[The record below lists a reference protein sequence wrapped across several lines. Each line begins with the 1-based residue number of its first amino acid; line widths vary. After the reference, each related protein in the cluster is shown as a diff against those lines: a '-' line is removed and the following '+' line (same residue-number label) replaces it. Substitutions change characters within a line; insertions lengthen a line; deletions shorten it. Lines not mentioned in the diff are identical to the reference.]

1 MMVCAQPAAAPARAG
16 EHSLHFIDEIF
27 TRGARRI
34 GTTCAAACFA
44 IFAGPASAQAPDTI
58 PPPSVLKRLTV
69 EQLMEI
75 EVTSVSR
82 KAEKL
87 SQAASA
93 IQVITR
99 EEIRRSGATSIPE
112 ALRLAPNLQVAQVD
126 AHQWA
131 ITARGFN
138 SATANKLLV
147 LIDGRSVYT
156 PLFSGVFWDI
166 QDVLLEDID
175 RIEVISGPGGAVW
188 GANAVNGVINIIT
201 RSAKNTQ
208 GLYAEGG
215 GGSSLND
222 FAGARYGGVLGS
234 RTSYQA
240 YGKYFD
246 RDNQLYASGND
257 AADSWRMG
265 QGGVRIDA
273 QPASRDALMVK
284 AEAYGGNE
292 NVPTG
297 GTSTT
302 SGGNVTSRWSRIISP
317 TSDMSLQLYYDHTQ
331 LAIPVPSSEFSPA
344 GTLKDRLDSY
354 DLDFQHRLA
363 AGGRNNVV
371 WGLGYRF
378 THDVVHNSRPL
389 GFFPPRLDHSLVSAF
404 AQDEITLAQDVFLT
418 LGTKLEHNDYTG
430 FEVEPTARLRWSYS
444 PDRMVWAAVSRAVRM
459 PSRVDRD
466 LKQPSQFPIIL
477 AGSAD
482 FESETLI
489 AYELGYRAELGA
501 KASASISAFYNDYD
515 DLRSLSFTP
524 TTIIPLF
531 FANNLEGETH
541 GIEISANYQP
551 VSWWRL
557 RAGLDLLK
565 ERLHVK
571 PGESDINNARNE
583 TADPER
589 QLSVRSSLDLPQH
602 VELDAGLRWVDT
614 LYNND
619 NGEAGT
625 VPSYAEVDVRLG
637 WHPVKRL
644 DFSIVGQNLLHDHHP
659 EFGVPGPARE
669 EIVRAVY
676 GKVTWRF

>member
-1 MMVCAQPAAAPARAG
+1 MVPGQAAPAPARAR
-16 EHSLHFIDEIF
+16 EKSPYHIDS
-27 TRGARRI
+27 TVSRNARRI
-34 GTTCAAACFA
+34 GVVCAAASLLLFA
-44 IFAGPASAQAPDTI
+44 ARASAQSVDTI

-87 SQAASA
+87 SQTASA

-112 ALRLAPNLQVAQVD
+112 ALRLAPNLQVAQVN
-126 AHQWA
+126 AHEWA

-138 SATANKLLV
+138 STTANKLLV

-201 RSAKNTQ
+201 RSAKDTQ

-215 GGSSLND
+215 GGTSLND
-222 FAGARYGGVLGS
+222 FAGVRYGGTIGT
-234 RTSYQA
+234 RTSYRA

-246 RDNQLYASGND
+246 RDNEVYANGND
-257 AADSWRMG
+257 ATDSWRMG
-265 QGGVRIDA
+265 QGGIRIDA
-273 QPASRDALMVK
+273 QTSSRDALMVK
-284 AEAYGGNE
+284 ADAYGGNE
-292 NVPTG
+292 HVPSG
-297 GTSTT
+297 GTSTA
-302 SGGNVTSRWSRIISP
+302 SGGNVTTRWSHTISP
-317 TSDMSLQLYYDHTQ
+317 GSDMSLQLYYDHTHLSNPEPASQ
-331 LAIPVPSSEFSPA
+331 FSAA
-344 GTLKDRLDSY
+344 GTLKDALDTY
-354 DLDFQHRLA
+354 DVDFEHRVAL
-363 AGGRNNVV
+363 GMRNHLV

-378 THDVVHNSRPL
+378 THDVVDNSPPL
-389 GFFPPRLDHSLVSAF
+389 GFFPPRLDHSLVSGF
-404 AQDEITLAQDVFLT
+404 VQDEITLLQNVYFT

-430 FEVEPTARLRWSYS
+430 FEVEPTARLRWSFT
-444 PDRMVWAAVSRAVRM
+444 PGQMVWGAVSRAVRT

-466 LKQPSQFPIIL
+466 LMQPSQFPTIL
-477 AGSAD
+477 AGGSD

-501 KASASISAFYNDYD
+501 KASASISAFYNDYS

-524 TTIIPLF
+524 GTIIPFF

-541 GIEISANYQP
+541 GVELSATYQP
-551 VSWWRL
+551 VRWWRL
-557 RAGLDLLK
+557 RAGVDLLK
-565 ERLHVK
+565 ESLHVK
-571 PGESDINNARNE
+571 PGEIDINHALNE
-583 TADPER
+583 TADPEK
-589 QLSVRSSLDLPQH
+589 QFSLRSSLDLPQH

-614 LYNND
+614 LYINN
-619 NGEAGT
+619 GGVLAT
-625 VPSYAEVDVRLG
+625 VPSYADMDVRVG
-637 WHPVKRL
+637 WHPTQRL

-659 EFGVPGPARE
+659 EFGVPDPSRE
-669 EIVRAVY
+669 EIVRSVL